1 MELFVHVCHA
11 VQHAHQK
18 GVIHRDLKPSNV
30 LVTLHD
36 GTPVVKVIDF
46 GVAKAIGEPL
56 TNKTI
61 YTRFTQMI
69 GTPLYMSPEQVEMSG
84 LDVDTRSDIYSLGVL
99 LYELLTGTTPLD
111 RHRLQTASFDE
122 LRRIIRDEDPPRPS
136 TRLTTLG
143 LQLST
148 VSASRQVGPRGLS
161 SVLHG
166 DLDWIVMKAME
177 KDRRRRYETAAE
189 FAADVRHYLNEEP
202 VDARPP
208 SPVYRFHKFARR
220 NRAMLTTASL
230 VLSAL
235 VIGTGV
241 STWQAIRATSARAE
255 ADNLRREAVDFAER
269 LKEANVL
276 LDSARANADEQ
287 RWAAAYEQ
295 YTKAARLQPDHYLVW
310 SGRGSMYL
318 RLGLWNQA
326 GADYAKALQLGAPP
340 NNPSWWGVP
349 QLCLFTGHPEAYRIA
364 CREMLRHA
372 EHTTDFFFIYPAL
385 RSCLASESP
394 VVDPQELARLAEAAL
409 GTDPFGMLG
418 PFPDSS
424 QGGLGPKPP
433 PNHQG
438 QPPRHDLIPPPV
450 SPQRLLQYYVVG
462 LAEYRAGHIQRAIE
476 RLRESARMEPQG
488 PAHAFAQP
496 RTGYGVLPRWK
507 SG

>member
-1 MELFVHVCHA
+1 M
-11 VQHAHQK
+11 
-18 GVIHRDLKPSNV
+18 
-30 LVTLHD
+30 
-36 GTPVVKVIDF
+36 
-46 GVAKAIGEPL
+46 
-56 TNKTI
+56 
-61 YTRFTQMI
+61 
-69 GTPLYMSPEQVEMSG
+69 
-84 LDVDTRSDIYSLGVL
+84 
-99 LYELLTGTTPLD
+99 
-111 RHRLQTASFDE
+111 
-122 LRRIIRDEDPPRPS
+122 LR
-136 TRLTTLG
+136 
-143 LQLST
+143 
-148 VSASRQVGPRGLS
+148 
-161 SVLHG
+161 G

-220 NRAMLTTASL
+220 NQAMLTTASL

-450 SPQRLLQYYVVG
+450 SRQRLLQYYVVG

-488 PAHAFAQP
+488 PAHAFASPVLAMACYRAGRADDVRQALQQSGQTIDQWLRSMVNGRVGMMP
-496 RTGYGVLPRWK
+496 VGWFDFVEFCLLYREAYLLINGTLPPQDGRTESLQQRALAAIK
-507 SG
+507 SS